1 MQASQPVSLVAKG
14 AESAWLWH
22 ALFGH
27 LNFRAL
33 RRLACEGLVRGLSKI
48 DQVSKKLI
56 NWSNC
61 ALAVLWENKGELHF
75 LGSQSTR

>member
-1 MQASQPVSLVAKG
+1 VCDEHQRLMAKVQQSSNILYVLCMQASQPVSLVAKG

-48 DQVSKKLI
+48 DQVCQK
-56 NWSNC
+56 N
-61 ALAVLWENKGELHF
+61 
-75 LGSQSTR
+75 